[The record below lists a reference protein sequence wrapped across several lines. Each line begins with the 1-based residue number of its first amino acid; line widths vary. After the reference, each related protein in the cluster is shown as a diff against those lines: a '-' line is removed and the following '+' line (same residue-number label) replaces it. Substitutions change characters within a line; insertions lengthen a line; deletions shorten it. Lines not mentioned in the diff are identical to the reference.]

1 MTTTAATDEAT
12 GFPREIWI
20 LIGAAFVVAVGFGI
34 VAPALPQF
42 ARSFGVG
49 PTAAAAII
57 STFAAF
63 RLFFAPVGGR
73 LSEALGERP
82 VYLTGLV
89 IVALS
94 TGAAAFATN
103 YWMLLIFRSLGGIGS
118 TMFTVS
124 AVALLVRMAPPTKR
138 GRVSAAY
145 GSAFLLGNVF
155 GPVLGGLL
163 AGLGLRAPFL
173 IYGVALLIAAGVVA
187 IGIPR
192 DVGHAARK
200 GTGPPRMLVR
210 EAWADPVYKAC
221 LTSGFANGWANFGV
235 RVALVPLF
243 VVEVLQSGPQ
253 MAGFALAAFAVGNVL
268 VLNHS
273 GRLSDRIGRR
283 PLIIGGLVV
292 CGVFTAFSGFI
303 TDVWVY
309 LGVMGVAGVGAGML
323 NPAQQAAVADVV
335 GNERSAGTV
344 LAGFQMSQD
353 VGAIL
358 GPIVVGMLA
367 EQFGYGFAFAAT
379 GVIMAASV
387 LVWIGRRETARVV
400 VEQEAT

>member
-1 MTTTAATDEAT
+1 MTKAAPTVPDR

-20 LIGAAFVVAVGFGI
+20 LIGAAFVVAVGFGV

-49 PTAAAAII
+49 ATAAAAIV

-63 RLFFAPVGGR
+63 RLVFAPVGGR
-73 LSEALGERP
+73 LAEKLGERP
-82 VYLTGLV
+82 VYLVGLL

-94 TGAAAFATN
+94 TAAAAFAPS
-103 YWMLLIFRSLGGIGS
+103 YAWLMVFRSLGGIGS

-124 AVALLVRMAPPTKR
+124 AVALLVRLAPPTQR

-145 GSAFLLGNVF
+145 GSAFLLGNIA

-173 IYGVALLIAAGVVA
+173 IYGAALLVAVVVVYLGIRPDA
-187 IGIPR
+187 IRPPSG
-192 DVGHAARK
+192 GSA
-200 GTGPPRMLVR
+200 PPRMSVR

-243 VVEVLQSGPQ
+243 VAEVLNAGPA

-283 PLIIGGLVV
+283 PLILGGLVIA
-292 CGVFTAFSGFI
+292 GVATAFSGFV

-309 LGVMGVAGVGAGML
+309 LAVMAVAGVGAGML

-358 GPIVVGMLA
+358 GPIVVGMVA
-367 EQFGYGFAFAAT
+367 EHYGYGVAFALT
-379 GVIMAASV
+379 GVVMFASM
-387 LVWIGRRETARVV
+387 LVWLGRRETARAA
-400 VEQEAT
+400 VES

>member
-1 MTTTAATDEAT
+1 
-12 GFPREIWI
+12 
-20 LIGAAFVVAVGFGI
+20 
-34 VAPALPQF
+34 
-42 ARSFGVG
+42 
-49 PTAAAAII
+49 
-57 STFAAF
+57 
-63 RLFFAPVGGR
+63 
-73 LSEALGERP
+73 
-82 VYLTGLV
+82 
-89 IVALS
+89 
-94 TGAAAFATN
+94 
-103 YWMLLIFRSLGGIGS
+103 
-118 TMFTVS
+118 
-124 AVALLVRMAPPTKR
+124 
-138 GRVSAAY
+138 
-145 GSAFLLGNVF
+145 
-155 GPVLGGLL
+155 
-163 AGLGLRAPFL
+163 
-173 IYGVALLIAAGVVA
+173 
-187 IGIPR
+187 
-192 DVGHAARK
+192 
-200 GTGPPRMLVR
+200 
-210 EAWADPVYKAC
+210 
-221 LTSGFANGWANFGV
+221 
-235 RVALVPLF
+235 
-243 VVEVLQSGPQ
+243 

-309 LGVMGVAGVGAGML
+309 LGVMAVAGVGAGML

-387 LVWIGRRETARVV
+387 LVWIGRRETARAVV
-400 VEQEAT
+400 GEQPA